1 MRQTSIKQPVA
12 LFDWYFAFGRQV
24 VPAAMLTIV
33 MGMTLNGQA
42 LLGQQM
48 NWESTPTS
56 TPTSPPSEV
65 RIELPKFDE
74 VNRAGSVQPLA
85 LPGGSSYV
93 RVADFQDPIPG
104 IPDVAPSSEGLIGT
118 IQQRAQANV
127 NGLMG
132 ALPAAQGM
140 GSRIQETFA
149 SVNLQKIFGSL
160 AIVLGAYFGLV
171 WVTRRLNGGRV
182 GGLPRE
188 VVEVLGNA
196 PFGPKKN
203 LQLVRLGSK
212 LLLLLHSPDGT
223 TTIGEINDRSEVE
236 YLSGVCTGKPARRD
250 PPVHK
255 APAPPVVAPAT
266 PAVYAP
272 EVTLP
277 VQALENVVR
286 RMAAAAEQN
295 GVAPQNGANV
305 FEA

>member
-1 MRQTSIKQPVA
+1 MRQNSKKRPVA
-12 LFDWYFAFGRQV
+12 FVDRFLVLGRQV
-24 VPAAMLTIV
+24 VSVATLTV
-33 MGMTLNGQA
+33 VALVTLNGQPVW
-42 LLGQQM
+42 GQQT
-48 NWESTPTS
+48 NWESTPT
-56 TPTSPPSEV
+56 TVPSVV
-65 RIELPKFDE
+65 RIETPN
-74 VNRAGSVQPLA
+74 VNNVRHAGGVQTMA
-85 LPGGSSYV
+85 LPGGASQV
-93 RVADFQDPIPG
+93 RAADFQDPIPE

-127 NGLMG
+127 KGLVG
-132 ALPAAQGM
+132 ALPAAQGVS
-140 GSRIQETFA
+140 SRLQETFA

-236 YLSGVCTGKPARRD
+236 YLSGVCTGKPTRPKPAVRK
-250 PPVHK
+250 PPS
-255 APAPPVVAPAT
+255 APVVAPPP
-266 PAVYAP
+266 PAVNPP

-277 VQALENVVR
+277 VQELENMVR
-286 RMAAAAEQN
+286 RMAVAAQ
-295 GVAPQNGANV
+295 QNGANV